1 MADQYTQYP
10 SVAKTASINGFADR
24 IYDQLPSCAQSC
36 VHENTGSTPCPYW
49 DTGCLCVMPQWSGV
63 VAACIADNCKG
74 DDVVKAESLATS
86 ICSSAGVWEPYWF
99 MPASVSSALDAAAT
113 EVDTTPSS
121 TADATTT
128 EAAAT
133 TEEQPAETTSSSSA
147 AAAET
152 TEGSNNN
159 EGEAEQQQSTTAVPV
174 SESTAVAGGDA
185 ETQSSAAPSSA
196 EEQPEENSAST
207 VAASSTDD
215 AEAAEASSASVAVVN
230 GGVANGVAVGG
241 VIAALAALI

>member
-133 TEEQPAETTSSSSA
+133 TEEQPAETTSSSA

-152 TEGSNNN
+152 TEGSNN
-159 EGEAEQQQSTTAVPV
+159 EGEEEQQSTTAVPV
-174 SESTAVAGGDA
+174 SESTTVAGGDA

>member
-152 TEGSNNN
+152 TEGSNN
-159 EGEAEQQQSTTAVPV
+159 EEAEQQSTTAVPV

>member
-133 TEEQPAETTSSSSA
+133 TEDQPAETTSSSA

-159 EGEAEQQQSTTAVPV
+159 EGEEEQQQSTTAVPV